1 MFRLLPADAGSIE
14 PAEADGAARAKKRFA
29 AESSVIPMNEF
40 KVVVVDDQ
48 PTIANTLCQI
58 LRGAGYA
65 TFAAYEAEGAM
76 MLCRHHSP
84 ALLLSDVIMPGI
96 SGIELAQQVSREL
109 PACHIILFS
118 GHVETA
124 PLLAAAR
131 EQGYHFECLAKP
143 VQPEDL
149 LARVQTISE
158 AEAQKE
164 WKMA

>member
-1 MFRLLPADAGSIE
+1 
-14 PAEADGAARAKKRFA
+14 
-29 AESSVIPMNEF
+29 MNQF
-40 KVVVVDDQ
+40 KVIIVDDQ
-48 PTIANTLCQI
+48 PMIANTICQI
-58 LRGAGYA
+58 LRGAGYS

-118 GHVETA
+118 GHVDTA

-131 EQGYHFECLAKP
+131 EQGFHFECLAKP
-143 VQPEDL
+143 VQPEEL
-149 LARVQTISE
+149 LAKVRTIAE
-158 AEAQKE
+158 AEAQKDL
-164 WKMA
+164 KTA

>member
-1 MFRLLPADAGSIE
+1 
-14 PAEADGAARAKKRFA
+14 
-29 AESSVIPMNEF
+29 MNQF
-40 KVVVVDDQ
+40 KVIIVDDQ
-48 PTIANTLCQI
+48 PMIANTICQI
-58 LRGAGYA
+58 LRGAGYS

-118 GHVETA
+118 GHVDTA

-131 EQGYHFECLAKP
+131 ERGFHFECLAKP

-149 LARVQTISE
+149 LAKVRTIAES
-158 AEAQKE
+158 EAQKDL
-164 WKMA
+164 KTA